1 MDPTRLGR
9 MIEWIE
15 GHPGDITRRG
25 DEIVDLGMQMRESAG
40 LLEAIAEGAEGM
52 EGLSVD
58 ALREVIGEVHEELRL
73 AGERYSP
80 TGLALKTYAGSLEEV
95 QTGLRM
101 LLDDC
106 EQAWNAYTARRL
118 EYMSTPQPT
127 PDPETGVV
135 DATAH
140 DDALLRREQ
149 AHDAWEML
157 ADDYDARYD
166 TWEAAFERATD
177 AIGSANDG
185 GIEDSW
191 RDDLA
196 GFSDAALGFLQFA
209 GIVLAVLAI
218 IIGGPL
224 IAVLGT
230 IVGILTLVLT
240 LYMKYYGRRSWG
252 DVAWAVVGVI
262 PIGKLG
268 AFAEGAETGTRAFL
282 RGFVAADEIGPAI
295 SQARNGWTAIR
306 TGFTAAGS
314 GVPGLAGAGRSLFT
328 EIADEMGSGAD
339 IFARYMGAA
348 DRAALEAATDNGVN
362 AAHFLAGSMDVRI
375 KTILANLKEMP
386 GIDAPPA
393 PPVDTWRE
401 QLAASS

>member
-9 MIEWIE
+9 EIEWIE

-40 LLEAIAEGAEGM
+40 LLKAIAEGAEGM

-58 ALREVIGEVHEELRL
+58 ALREVIGDVHEELRL

-80 TGLALKTYAGSLEEV
+80 TGLALKVYAGSLEEV
-95 QTGLRM
+95 QTGLRT

-106 EQAWNAYTARRL
+106 EQAWNTYTSRHM
-118 EYMSTPQPT
+118 EYATMPLPM
-127 PDPETGVV
+127 PDPETG
-135 DATAH
+135 AT
-140 DDALLRREQ
+140 DDTTRENARIAREQ
-149 AHDAWEML
+149 AHDAWELL

-166 TWEAAFERATD
+166 TWETAFERATD
-177 AIGSANDG
+177 AIGTATDG

-191 RDDLA
+191 TDDLA
-196 GFSDAALGFLQFA
+196 GFADTALKVLQVV

-218 IIGGPL
+218 VIGGPL

-230 IVGILTLVLT
+230 IAAILALALT
-240 LYMKYYGRRSWG
+240 VYMKFYGRASWG
-252 DVAWAVVGVI
+252 DVAWAIVGVI

-268 AFAEGAETGTRAFL
+268 AFAEGGEAGTKAFL
-282 RGFVAADEIGPAI
+282 KGFVAADEFGPAI
-295 SQARNGWTAIR
+295 GQVRSGWTAVR

-328 EIADEMGSGAD
+328 EIAGEMGGGAD
-339 IFARYMGAA
+339 IFARYMGVA
-348 DRAALEAATDNGVN
+348 DNVALQAATDNGVN
-362 AAHFLAGSMDVRI
+362 AAHLVAGHMDVNI
-375 KTILANLKEMP
+375 KTTISNIVGVFGTAT
-386 GIDAPPA
+386 PPE

-401 QLAASS
+401 QLAATS